1 MEISDLRIF
10 SAVAE
15 HGSITLAAQKLN
27 RVPSNITTRI
37 QKLEQSV
44 DQTLFIRDKNRLR
57 ISPAGQDLLIY
68 ADKIINLAHEA
79 IYQFQDTQPKGE
91 LRLGSMEAVAATYLS
106 DYLAPYHM
114 LYRDV
119 RLNVKTLHTDG
130 LIQQVIDREL
140 DLALVANPKHHPDLT
155 SFPVIKEP
163 MVLMSSLNVKSLK
176 ALNQPVHLLAFLQG
190 CYYRKQLIN
199 WAEDNNLNYTVT
211 QIQSYHSLLN
221 CISAGMG
228 IGIAPKSLLD
238 QYANKHNINVHALPA
253 KYKNTHTHLV
263 WRTDSIKPS
272 MSAFINAMR
281 QKKPSL

>member
-15 HGSITLAAQKLN
+15 HGSITLAAKKLH

-57 ISPAGQDLLIY
+57 ISPAGEDLLIY
-68 ADKIINLAHEA
+68 ADKIISLAHEA
-79 IYQFQDTQPKGE
+79 VEQFQDTLPKGE

-106 DYLAPYHM
+106 DYLASYHM
-114 LYRDV
+114 LYPEVILD
-119 RLNVKTLHTDG
+119 VKTLHTDG
-130 LIQQVIDREL
+130 LVQKIIDREL
-140 DLALVANPKHHPDLT
+140 DLALVANPKDHPDLSSLT
-155 SFPVIKEP
+155 IIKEP
-163 MVLMSSLNVKSLK
+163 MVLMSSLTIKNPSKSDK
-176 ALNQPVHLLAFLQG
+176 SIHLLTFLQG

-199 WAEDNNLNYTVT
+199 WAEDNQLNYTVT

-238 QYANKHNINVHALPA
+238 QYANKHNIKVHGLPA

-272 MSAFINAMR
+272 MTAFIEAMR

>member
-1 MEISDLRIF
+1 MEISDLKIF

-15 HGSITLAAQKLN
+15 LGSITLAAQKLH
-27 RVPSNITTRI
+27 RVPSNISTRI

-44 DQTLFIRDKNRLR
+44 DQTLFIRDKNRLH

-68 ADKIINLAHEA
+68 ANKIITLAHKA
-79 IYQFQDTQPKGE
+79 VDQFQHTQPKGE

-106 DYLAPYHM
+106 NYLTSYHM
-114 LYRDV
+114 LYPDV
-119 RLNVKTLHTDG
+119 KLDVKTLHTDG
-130 LIQQVIDREL
+130 LVQKIIDREL
-140 DLALVANPKHHPDLT
+140 DLALVANPKDHPDL
-155 SFPVIKEP
+155 SSLAIIKEP
-163 MVLMSSLNVKSLK
+163 MVLMSSLTIKN
-176 ALNQPVHLLAFLQG
+176 LNTLNTSIHLLAFLQG

-238 QYANKHNINVHALPA
+238 QYANKQNIKVHALPA
-253 KYKNTHTHLV
+253 KYKHTHTHLV
-263 WRTDSIKPS
+263 WRTDSLKPS
-272 MSAFINAMR
+272 MTAFIEAMR

>member
-15 HGSITLAAQKLN
+15 HGSITLAAQKL
-27 RVPSNITTRI
+27 
-37 QKLEQSV
+37 EQSV
-44 DQTLFIRDKNRLR
+44 DQKLFIRDKNRLR
-57 ISPAGQDLLIY
+57 ISPAGEDLLIY
-68 ADKIINLAHEA
+68 ADKIISLAHEA
-79 IYQFQDTQPKGE
+79 VEQFQDTMPKGE

-106 DYLAPYHM
+106 DYLASYHM
-114 LYRDV
+114 LYPEVILD
-119 RLNVKTLHTDG
+119 VKTLHTDG
-130 LIQQVIDREL
+130 LVQKIIDRKL
-140 DLALVANPKHHPDLT
+140 DLALVANPKDHPDL
-155 SFPVIKEP
+155 SSLAIIKEP
-163 MVLMSSLNVKSLK
+163 MVLMSSLAIKNPSKSDK
-176 ALNQPVHLLAFLQG
+176 PIHLLAFLQG

-199 WAEDNNLNYTVT
+199 WAEDNKLNYTVT

-238 QYANKHNINVHALPA
+238 QYANKHNIKVHALPA

-263 WRTDSIKPS
+263 WRTDGIKPS
-272 MSAFINAMR
+272 MSAFIDAMR